1 MKDEK
6 SKQPTSASSSP
17 RRGRQEVG
25 LSPDQQVT
33 RDHLRFDSPAVQATE
48 MWQRTFDAVPDP
60 IAILG
65 TEYRILRI
73 NKAMADRLGLTTDD
87 CIGQTCYRAV
97 HGMDEPPSFCPHAK
111 LLQDGE
117 EHTIEV
123 YEERLSGHFLVSV
136 SPLRDTAGRLVGGV
150 HVARDITERKR
161 ADELLREA
169 ERLRAESE
177 KVAAT
182 GRMAAQVA
190 HEINNPLAGIKNSF
204 RLIRDAVPEDHPDR
218 DMVGRIEREIDHIT
232 HVVRQMYKLYS
243 QGAQT
248 LTDVP
253 VEQSVRDVLTMLEP
267 LRREHDVTI
276 ELAPVS
282 PKLIVIATESGM
294 QQILYNLLVNAI
306 QVCRQGGLV
315 DVSAE
320 PVDDDCVMI
329 SVRDQG
335 PGIPAEVRE
344 RMFEPF
350 FSGDTGGATEG
361 IGLGL
366 SIVSDLVESL
376 EGKIDF
382 DSTLGKGTCFHIYLR
397 SKQPQ

>member
-1 MKDEK
+1 
-6 SKQPTSASSSP
+6 
-17 RRGRQEVG
+17 
-25 LSPDQQVT
+25 
-33 RDHLRFDSPAVQATE
+33 